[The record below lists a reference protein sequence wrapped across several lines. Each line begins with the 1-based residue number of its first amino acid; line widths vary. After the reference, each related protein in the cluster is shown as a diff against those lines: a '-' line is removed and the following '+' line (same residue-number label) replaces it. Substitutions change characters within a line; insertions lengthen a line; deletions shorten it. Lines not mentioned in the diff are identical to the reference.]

1 MTVLQSKVRGR
12 FRKILWPSQS
22 IWTLNRQIL
31 GAHIKIV
38 FKIWNFCLQ
47 FLSNWAITMANFIF
61 DSVVVHL
68 LTWSCSKT
76 NNEKVSGKHFLIT
89 IEKFYLVLKEN
100 KTFFVICFWTR
111 SIRCTTTES
120 NIKLAIVIAQFSD
133 QNLQTKIPYV
143 SWQIFICAPRFCLF
157 KAMHYYS
164 YWASLATVKY

>member
-1 MTVLQSKVRGR
+1 MIEALKFIYSEKATKFCEIFPLLLTVLQSKVRGR
-12 FRKILWPSQS
+12 FRKILWPSQI

-76 NNEKVSGKHFLIT
+76 NNEKVYFFG
-89 IEKFYLVLKEN
+89 
-100 KTFFVICFWTR
+100 KTFFDHNRKILPCFKRKQEKKSWKCNALKFIY
-111 SIRCTTTES
+111 SE
-120 NIKLAIVIAQFSD
+120 KA
-133 QNLQTKIPYV
+133 TKFCE
-143 SWQIFICAPRFCLF
+143 IFP
-157 KAMHYYS
+157 
-164 YWASLATVKY
+164 